1 MTLRIDEIGFG
12 NLKLIQ
18 NPEHFCYGV
27 DAVLLADMASG
38 CGSFK
43 KAADLGTGTGII
55 PLILSSKDEGMHI
68 TGYDVIGS
76 NIELARKSA
85 ELNGLESRLEFHQMD
100 VIDIP
105 GCEDKESVQLVTCN
119 PPYFKRGAGIVNENS
134 VKFVSRQE
142 TTGTVDDFAAAA
154 AHLLQERG
162 HFCMIH
168 RPDRL
173 VDIICSCR
181 KYRLEPKELRM
192 VAPRENGI
200 PNMVLIHCIKG
211 AGKELKVKPTLNIY
225 KSGANGVYTEE
236 VIGIYGK

>member
-18 NPEHFCYGV
+18 DPEQFCYGV
-27 DAVLLADMASG
+27 DAVLLADMASR

-43 KAADLGTGTGII
+43 KTADLGTGTGII

-76 NIELARKSA
+76 NIELARRSA

-142 TTGTVDDFAAAA
+142 TTGTVDDFVAAA
-154 AHLLQERG
+154 AHLLKERG

-225 KSGANGVYTEE
+225 KSGASGVYTEE